1 MQFIMNI
8 KCIPISLLFFFLEIK
23 RNLTN
28 NDGGLNATS
37 S

>member
-8 KCIPISLLFFFLEIK
+8 KCISISLFLEIK

>member
-8 KCIPISLLFFFLEIK
+8 KCISISLNFFLEIK